1 MTKETAFYVAI
12 FATAAM
18 AIGWFWR
25 GLRGANHEL
34 AATLRKIA
42 GLKDHRD
49 RLAGTFFL
57 VLVLAGAVLWVV
69 ANSHGHGHK

>member
-1 MTKETAFYVAI
+1 MSKDTAFYVAI

-18 AIGWFWR
+18 GIGWVFR
-25 GLRGANHEL
+25 GFRGVAAEL
-34 AATLRKIA
+34 AARRNQIPH
-42 GLKDHRD
+42 LKNHRD
-49 RLAGTFFL
+49 RLAGTFVL

>member
-1 MTKETAFYVAI
+1 MTKDTAFYVAI

-18 AIGWFWR
+18 AVGWIFR
-25 GLRGANHEL
+25 GFRGVAGEL
-34 AATLRKIA
+34 ATRRKQIPH
-42 GLKDHRD
+42 LKDHRD
-49 RLAGTFFL
+49 RLAGTFVL